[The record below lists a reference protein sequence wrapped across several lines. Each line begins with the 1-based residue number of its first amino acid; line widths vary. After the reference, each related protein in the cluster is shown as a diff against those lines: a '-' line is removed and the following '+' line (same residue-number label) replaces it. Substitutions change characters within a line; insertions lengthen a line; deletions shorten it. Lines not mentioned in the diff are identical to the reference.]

1 MSFLPLEVVSGR
13 AGVEVLLPD
22 GTRVSVPC
30 HERAALRT
38 VIGALLRASRVD
50 RQAEPRPC

>member
-1 MSFLPLEVVSGR
+1 MSFLPVAISGR

-22 GTRVSVPC
+22 GTRVNVPC

-38 VIGALLRASRVD
+38 VMVALLRASRAD
-50 RQAEPRPC
+50 RQAEQRPC